1 MPARVD
7 DTYAEAFRSL
17 YTEFLI
23 TARDQTWVKHAVDA
37 AVGNAASTILCDCEA
52 GLDRFVGPGGDESF
66 ETPDGRPGAIVQLH
80 VPRFWKDRVEKLE
93 RAALVRISQNVL
105 TCPTASCFNLLDTE
119 EYYQMGRK
127 VAYFGNGKQRRI
139 ERFGRKM
146 WWVPILGGEFV
157 LDRRLGYADGL
168 MGGNLWF
175 FGGDADSALEA
186 AMKGVEEIAKSPGV
200 VMCFPG
206 GIAGSGSKPGSNYK
220 FSIASTYEKYCPLL
234 QDDPEVEQGLPEGVN
249 SVMEIIINGRNLE
262 TIIQATR
269 AAIEASKDTEG
280 LIMISAGNYGG
291 RLGKNLIY
299 LDPDKQ
305 PPIE

>member
-1 MPARVD
+1 MPARID

-37 AVGNAASTILCDCEA
+37 AAGNAASTILCDCEA

-175 FGGDADSALEA
+175 FGRDTDSALEA
-186 AMKGVEEIAKSPGV
+186 AEKGVEEIAKAPGV

-206 GIAGSGSKPGSNYK
+206 GIAGSGSKPGSNYT

-305 PPIE
+305 PPVE

>member
-1 MPARVD
+1 MPARID

-17 YTEFLI
+17 YIEFLV

-93 RAALVRISQNVL
+93 RAALVRSSQNVL

-127 VAYFGNGKQRRI
+127 VAYFGNGKQCRI

-175 FGGDADSALEA
+175 FGSDTDSALEA
-186 AMKGVEEIAKSPGV
+186 AMKSVEEIAKTPGV

-206 GIAGSGSKPGSNYK
+206 GIAGSGSKPGSNYE
-220 FSIASTYEKYCPLL
+220 FSIASTYEKYCPML
-234 QDDPEVEQGLPEGVN
+234 QDDPEVEKGLPEGVN

-269 AAIEASKDTEG
+269 AAIEASRDTEG

>member
-1 MPARVD
+1 MAARID

-23 TARDQTWVKHAVDA
+23 TARDRAWTEHAVH
-37 AVGNAASTILCDCEA
+37 AVTGNAASTILCDCEA
-52 GLDRFVGPGGDESF
+52 GLDRYVGHGGDESF
-66 ETPDGRPGAIVQLH
+66 ATPDGRPGAVVQLH
-80 VPRFWKDRVEKLE
+80 VPRFWKDRVARLD

-105 TCPTASCFNLLDTE
+105 TCPTARCFNLLDTE
-119 EYYQMGRK
+119 AYFHTGRK
-127 VAYFGNGKQRRI
+127 VAYFGNGKQRRV
-139 ERFGRKM
+139 ERFGRRM

-175 FGGDADSALEA
+175 FGEDEDAALDA
-186 AMKGVEEIAKSPGV
+186 AMLGVEAIAPVPGV

-206 GIAGSGSKPGSNYK
+206 GVAGSGSKPGSDYE

-234 QDDPEVEQGLPEGVN
+234 QDDPEVERGLPEGVR
-249 SVMEIIINGRNLE
+249 SVMEIIINGRDLP
-262 TIIQATR
+262 TIIDATR
-269 AAIEASKDTEG
+269 RAVAAAKDAPG
-280 LIMISAGNYGG
+280 LRMISAGNYGG

-299 LDPDKQ
+299 LHPDKQ
-305 PPIE
+305 PPLE